1 MKYNTICKELEN
13 SIELDTNVFLDKF
26 YAVNGDVKD
35 CYKLIRKL
43 KISDIPKTM
52 IDPEKKKIT
61 RCSKIANA
69 FNQYFG
75 SVFNAFDDTFTDF
88 TDNVLNDVELSIG
101 IAKEAL
107 DLSTDGSGPVGIHGQ
122 ILRNCSNSLP
132 IQFYNLSK
140 VIIETGVYPTSWK
153 KTIITP
159 IFKEGL
165 KNEIANYR
173 PIASLSK
180 LSLAFERILFRSISK
195 HLQDKLYSHQFSF
208 RKSRS
213 CVIQLLSFFD
223 KIFEWIDS
231 KKAFAIYLDYSKA
244 FDRVP
249 HSILLKKL
257 RSLGLGGSLLKLI
270 ASYLQN
276 GVHQVNIENCQ
287 SEECPITSGVPQGS
301 VVGPLFFIAFIND
314 LPENCECVPFLFAD
328 DLKLASSSLIELQND
343 LLSLMKWS
351 EENKLDFNLQ
361 KTKLLHFS
369 KSNIQC
375 DNLVLHM
382 GEYDIFPTT
391 KSIRDLGVWV
401 SPNPT
406 WIDHINIK
414 IANCYKRLAILR
426 RNLPKMLN
434 ADMKFK
440 LYRIYI
446 LPALTYASGVW
457 HPNRGDLKKIQRV
470 QRICFKWI
478 DYRSSFNQLL
488 DKYHHLQ
495 ISLHLQMQDLLLFNK
510 LTMGLYDFT
519 IWDYVCSNH
528 HNNNFE
534 LRSNTKNIFMP
545 DYTRLKCKGI
555 FLQPNQQT

>member
-1 MKYNTICKELEN
+1 M
-13 SIELDTNVFLDKF
+13 
-26 YAVNGDVKD
+26 
-35 CYKLIRKL
+35 
-43 KISDIPKTM
+43 
-52 IDPEKKKIT
+52 
-61 RCSKIANA
+61 
-69 FNQYFG
+69 
-75 SVFNAFDDTFTDF
+75 
-88 TDNVLNDVELSIG
+88 
-101 IAKEAL
+101 
-107 DLSTDGSGPVGIHGQ
+107 
-122 ILRNCSNSLP
+122 
-132 IQFYNLSK
+132 
-140 VIIETGVYPTSWK
+140 
-153 KTIITP
+153 
-159 IFKEGL
+159 

-173 PIASLSK
+173 SIASLNK
-180 LSLAFERILFRSISK
+180 LSLAFEESLFRSISK
-195 HLQDKLYSHQFSF
+195 HLQDKLSSHQFGF

-231 KKAFAIYLDYSKA
+231 KEKAFAIYLDYSKA

-276 GVHQVNIENCQ
+276 RVQQVEMENCQ
-287 SEECPITSGVPQGS
+287 SEVVSITSWVTSWVGWSITSGVPQGS

-369 KSNIQC
+369 KSKIQG
-375 DNLVLHM
+375 DNLVLDM
-382 GEYDIFPTT
+382 GEIDIYPTT
-391 KSIRDLGVWV
+391 KCIRDLGVWV
-401 SPNPT
+401 SPNLT
-406 WIDHINIK
+406 WTDHRNIK
-414 IANCYKRLAILR
+414 IANCYKRLAMLR

-434 ADMKFK
+434 PDMKFI

-446 LPALTYASGVW
+446 LPALAYASVIW
-457 HPNRGDLKKIQRV
+457 HPNRGDLKKIQRL

-478 DYRSSFNQLL
+478 DYRSSFHQILN
-488 DKYHHLQ
+488 KYHHLP

-510 LTMGLYDFT
+510 LHGNFSSIESSNLAILY
-519 IWDYVCSNH
+519 
-528 HNNNFE
+528 
-534 LRSNTKNIFMP
+534 NTN
-545 DYTRLKCKGI
+545 TTLNC
-555 FLQPNQQT
+555 QTTLPHLNPI